1 MQLDGTVNLILLDDD
16 DFVSGNSVRLMG
28 RRLKHILEVHQPAV
42 SDALTVGRLGG
53 LIGKGRVTAAT
64 SVAVEM
70 EIALGEAPPPPLA
83 INLVLALPR
92 PKVIKRVLLAV
103 ASLGVKRLDF
113 INGFRVEK
121 SYWQSPVLSPAGIRD
136 ALVLGLEQARDT
148 ILSEVGL
155 HPLFK
160 PFVEDELPA
169 LIRGTLALVAQPGIR
184 EYCPPVVAQP
194 VTLVIGPEGG
204 FIPYELEK
212 LTATGCRPIQ
222 VGARILR
229 VETVIPYILGRLCH

>member
-1 MQLDGTVNLILLDDD
+1 MNLILLYDN
-16 DFVSGNSVRLMG
+16 DFVSRNSVRLMG

-42 SDALTVGRLGG
+42 GDTLTVGRLGG
-53 LIGKGRVTAAT
+53 LIGKGRITAAT
-64 SVAVEM
+64 SIAVEM
-70 EIALGEAPPPPLA
+70 EVALGKAPPAPLA

-92 PKVIKRVLLAV
+92 PKVIKRVLLSI
-103 ASLGVKRLDF
+103 ASLGVKRLDL

-121 SYWQSPVLSPAGIRD
+121 SYWQSPALSPAGIRD

-148 ILSEVGL
+148 ILPEVVQ

-160 PFVEDELPA
+160 PFVEDKLPG
-169 LIRGTLALVAQPGIR
+169 LIRGTLALIAHPGAGDS
-184 EYCPPVVAQP
+184 CPHAAAQP

-212 LTATGCRPIQ
+212 LVAGGCHPVQI
-222 VGARILR
+222 GARILR
-229 VETVIPYILGRLCH
+229 VETAIPFILGRLCP

>member
-1 MQLDGTVNLILLDDD
+1 MNLILLNDD
-16 DFVSGNSVRLMG
+16 DFVSCSSVRLTG

-42 SDALTVGRLGG
+42 GDELTVGRIGG
-53 LIGKGRVTAAT
+53 LIGKGRITAA
-64 SVAVEM
+64 SAVAVEM
-70 EIALGEAPPPPLA
+70 EVLLGEAPPSPPA

-92 PKVIKRVLLAV
+92 PKVIKRVLLSV

-121 SYWQSPVLSPAGIRD
+121 SYWQSPVLKPAGIRE

-148 ILSEVGL
+148 ILPEVCL

-169 LIRGTLALVAQPGIR
+169 LVKGTLALLAHPGAGESCPHAATQPL
-184 EYCPPVVAQP
+184 
-194 VTLVIGPEGG
+194 TLVIGPEGG
-204 FIPYELEK
+204 FIHYELEK
-212 LTATGCRPIQ
+212 LVAAGCRPVQ

-229 VETVIPYILGRLCH
+229 VETAIPFILGRLCR